1 MSKLSQTITRETPIG
16 EISYYD
22 LQQIEKQGSGKL
34 DRLPYSIRVLLE
46 SLVRKFDDKLIKEE
60 DIIHLSNWQPIV
72 EERKMMPFYPGRVVM
87 QDLSGV
93 PVLVDLAAMR
103 SAAQKMGL
111 DPSSI
116 NPVLP
121 VDVIIDHSLQVD
133 VAGQADA
140 LQINMNR
147 EYERN
152 HERFAMVK
160 WGQNTFQNFRVFPP
174 GRGIIHQIN
183 LETLANGL
191 LIQDVDGK
199 KLAFPETLVG
209 TDSHTTMINGLGVL
223 GWGVGG
229 IEAVAAMMGEPL
241 EIPIPDVVGVELSGA
256 MQEGVTP
263 TDVTLWLVSELRKIG
278 VVGKFVEVFGEGLS
292 SLSLADRAMMA
303 NMTPETGATVTF
315 FPVDAES
322 LRYLKATG
330 RDEAMVDT
338 LEMMLKDQNLFWT
351 DDAAT
356 PTYSHVLKLNLSSIK
371 PAVAGP
377 RRPQD
382 WIDIGALKPALQ
394 SAYTKPLSDGGFN
407 VPSEA
412 LDVQVPVTVK
422 GQKVNLTHGSLVIAS
437 ITSCTNTSNP
447 FVILS
452 AAMLAKKAAELGLKV
467 SPAIKTSFTPGSR
480 IVTAYLQAS
489 GLLPYLEQLG
499 FHIAGYACASCIGN
513 TGPLDEAIVKAIKEN
528 GLVASSVVSGNRNFE
543 GRISPD
549 TQANYLASPPLVI
562 AYALAGRMDI
572 NLTTEPLGATADG
585 SPVYLKDVWPSN
597 AEVTALI
604 EKYVRKEMFQE
615 EYYGDEKLSE
625 EWKAIPVEKS
635 EIPVW
640 NEKSTYL
647 QEPPFFE
654 ELFGNIKVDK
664 TQIKDAR
671 ILGVFADSITTDH
684 ISPAGSIMPNSPAGL
699 YLKENGVK
707 LRDFNTY
714 GSRRG
719 NDRVMVRGTFANVR
733 LKNQMVPGVEG
744 GYTML
749 LPDEKQMTIYDAA
762 MIYRERN
769 QPLVVL
775 AGKEYGTGSSRD
787 WAAKGAGLLGV
798 RVVIAESYERIHRS
812 NLAGMGILPLQFIN
826 GESVQSLGLTGHE
839 TITIEGIDKKLIP
852 GNIITVKGTTPD
864 GKTIVFDTKSR
875 LDNLGEVDY
884 YLNGGILPTI
894 LLDAKK
900 DQS

>member
-1 MSKLSQTITRETPIG
+1 
-16 EISYYD
+16 
-22 LQQIEKQGSGKL
+22 
-34 DRLPYSIRVLLE
+34 
-46 SLVRKFDDKLIKEE
+46 
-60 DIIHLSNWQPIV
+60 
-72 EERKMMPFYPGRVVM
+72 
-87 QDLSGV
+87 
-93 PVLVDLAAMR
+93 
-103 SAAQKMGL
+103 
-111 DPSSI
+111 
-116 NPVLP
+116 
-121 VDVIIDHSLQVD
+121 VIIDHSLQVD

-183 LETLANGL
+183 LETLANGML
-191 LIQDVDGK
+191 LQDVDGK
-199 KLAFPETLVG
+199 KVAFPETLVG

-229 IEAVAAMMGEPL
+229 IEAVAAMMGQPI
-241 EIPIPDVVGVELSGA
+241 EIPIPDVIGVELSGS
-256 MQEGVTP
+256 MNEGVTP

-322 LRYLKATG
+322 LRYLKSTG

-338 LEMMLKDQNLFWT
+338 LEIMLKEQNLFWT
-351 DDAAT
+351 ADAAV
-356 PTYSHVLKLNLSSIK
+356 PTYTQVLKLDLSSIK

-382 WIDIGALKPALQ
+382 WMEISDLKSSLVN
-394 SAYTKPLSDGGFN
+394 AYTKPLSDGGFN
-407 VPSEA
+407 VPAEK
-412 LDVQVPVTVK
+412 LDMEVPVTVK
-422 GQKVNLTHGSLVIAS
+422 DQNVILKHGSLVIAS

-452 AAMLAKKAAELGLKV
+452 AAMLAKKAVELGLKV
-467 SPAIKTSFTPGSR
+467 SPAIKTSLTPGSR
-480 IVTAYLQAS
+480 IVTSYLEAS

-499 FHIAGYACASCIGN
+499 FHVAGYACASCIGN
-513 TGPLDEAIVKAIKEN
+513 TGPLDEAIVKAVKDN
-528 GLVASSVVSGNRNFE
+528 GLVVSSVVSGNRNFE
-543 GRISPD
+543 GRISPY

-562 AYALAGRMDI
+562 AFALAGRMDI
-572 NLTTEPLGATADG
+572 DLTTEPLGTTADG
-585 SPVYLKDVWPSN
+585 SPVYLKDIWPAN

-615 EYYGDEKLSE
+615 EYYSDEKLSD

-640 NEKSTYL
+640 NAESTYL

-654 ELFGNIKVDK
+654 ELFGNVTIDK
-664 TQIKDAR
+664 TQVKDAR

-684 ISPAGSIMPNSPAGL
+684 ISPAGAIMPDSPAGL
-699 YLKENGVK
+699 YLQENGVK

-719 NDRVMVRGTFANVR
+719 NDRVMTRGTFANVR
-733 LKNQMVPGVEG
+733 IKNQMLPGVEG
-744 GYTML
+744 GFTKL
-749 LPDEKQMTIYDAA
+749 LPDDKQMTIYDAA
-762 MIYRERN
+762 MVYKERN
-769 QPLVVL
+769 VPLVVL

-798 RVVIAESYERIHRS
+798 RVVIAESFERIHRS
-812 NLAGMGILPLQFIN
+812 NLAGMGILPLQFVN
-826 GESVQSLGLTGHE
+826 GDSVSSLDLTGWE
-839 TITIEGIDKKLIP
+839 TIDIENIDQNLKPGAMIP
-852 GNIITVKGTTPD
+852 VKATAAD
-864 GKTIVFDTKSR
+864 GKVTTFEAKLR
-875 LDNLGEVDY
+875 LDNVGEIEY

-894 LLDAKK
+894 LLEEKK
-900 DQS
+900 AQK